1 MVIDAPITAQAAPIS
16 AVEGQPLPVTTILA
30 TFLDTDPLGT
40 TTDYTATVNWGDGTP
55 TVSAMIAEPAGP
67 GLPFDVSQAAILGHT
82 YAEEGNYV
90 TTIVIADAGGSKTI
104 VNGAVTV
111 ADAPLTSVGLP
122 SPAAH
127 PGGNPVQRRRRHLL
141 RP

>member
-1 MVIDAPITAQAAPIS
+1 M
-16 AVEGQPLPVTTILA
+16 TTILA

-55 TVSAMIAEPAGP
+55 TVSAMITEPAGP

-90 TTIVIADAGGSKTI
+90 TTIVISDSGGSKTI

-111 ADAPLTSVGLP
+111 ADAPWFP
-122 SPAAH
+122 PDCRA
-127 PGGNPVQRRRRHLL
+127 RRSSRREHRLAGQS
-141 RP
+141 RPFGP